1 MKKAGSALA
10 RSGNPGNAYKNLVF
24 RYVSQNFVVALT
36 SISSVSF
43 NSVLFN
49 SALRGFVLFR
59 FVLFCFP
66 FCVVLFLLLLA
77 RRTGAHFSSSV

>member
-1 MKKAGSALA
+1 MVADPLPQFGHLHIFFHSVGGHLVKKAGSALA

-49 SALRGFVLFR
+49 SALR
-59 FVLFCFP
+59 
-66 FCVVLFLLLLA
+66 
-77 RRTGAHFSSSV
+77 